1 MLLENKDAKAHK
13 RGSKRF
19 QKMNTK
25 TKVLFMAVILLVS
38 VVLSG
43 CADKAAENEKTN
55 ISQDTEKTAQAQAQ
69 EESPNKDAAQR
80 ITPEEE
86 KETNETAPVNETAE
100 KNVNLTG
107 SSGSKSGSSSSGSS
121 SSSPSDKTDKITVTD
136 DLGREITV
144 PYPCERT
151 VFLVENAMNSM
162 YAVGGADKISGIGAV
177 WYEDKKAPFFRAIDS
192 NYDKKR
198 LSNGSEQP
206 SNEKIATVN
215 PQVVFLWAS
224 DWESADIKAIEENLK
239 VPVYGVFIDSLDDL
253 QRQMKTLSKLIGDEE
268 RGQEVIDIMDKYM
281 KKVTDVTGTLSVTE
295 KPTVYWM
302 WGEYGTAGLN
312 STANDLIERAGGVN
326 VLNNWT
332 NETKSIEHP
341 TLNLE
346 TLLELNPEVI
356 YMWNNENLDPINI
369 TSGDTVDGI
378 DFSTWKE
385 ISAVKNK
392 RVYEI
397 SDPFVYDFH
406 SPRLPLAMMHV
417 AKDLHPDKF
426 ANINLTQEV
435 DNYYVEVY
443 GVHYPGFEKADDSG
457 STENETITITDSAN
471 RTVEVPYPVESI
483 VVLWDNPPEELRSLG
498 AIDRIVGIDTATK
511 EKVDKGFFPELEDV
525 PVIGSYDEPDYEKIA
540 ELNPDVVIM
549 LSSYAPLP
557 DEVQKKLEPF
567 GIKVVALDFY
577 RVEEWEREVTTLGK
591 MLDKEDEAKE
601 YIAFFQKYWDM
612 LNERSATIPKDEK
625 KTIYFEGAK
634 TYQTYGGADYGSGI
648 PGMIRAAGG
657 LDLFPE
663 RAEYAF
669 DVDPEEVATRNPDII
684 FKGTSIGYYLTNT
697 TECAAIRNEVV
708 SRPELSNT
716 TAVKNDAV
724 YFISFDV
731 AGGARKKFGPM
742 YLAKKM
748 YPELYTDMD
757 PDAIL
762 REYLTKY
769 QGLDYQG
776 VYIYPQ

>member
-1 MLLENKDAKAHK
+1 
-13 RGSKRF
+13 
-19 QKMNTK
+19 MNTK
-25 TKVLFMAVILLVS
+25 IKVFFIAIILLVS
-38 VVLSG
+38 VFLSG
-43 CADKAAENEKTN
+43 CADQSGDNERTN
-55 ISQDTEKTAQAQAQ
+55 TNQITEKAAQAQ
-69 EESPNKDAAQR
+69 EQGESQDKVTAQR
-80 ITPEEE
+80 IAPEEAE
-86 KETNETAPVNETAE
+86 TDKTAPANETTATNETMAANETAE
-100 KNVNLTG
+100 KKI
-107 SSGSKSGSSSSGSS
+107 SAASISGSKSSNSGSGSS
-121 SSSPSDKTDKITVTD
+121 SSSTSDKSKKITVTD

-162 YAVGGADKISGIGAV
+162 YAVGGAGKISGIGTV
-177 WYEDKKAPFFRAIDS
+177 WYEDTKAPFFRAIDS

-215 PQVVFLWAS
+215 PQVIFLWAS
-224 DWESADIKAIEENLK
+224 DWESSDIKAIEENLK

-253 QRQMKTLSKLIGDEE
+253 QRQMETLSKLIGNEK
-268 RGQEVIDIMDKYM
+268 RGDEVIGIMDKYM
-281 KKVTDVTGTLSVTE
+281 KGVTDVTGSIYTEE

-302 WGEYGTAGLN
+302 WSDVYGTAGLN
-312 STANDLIERAGGVN
+312 STANDLIGRAGGIN

-332 NETKSIEHP
+332 NETKSMEHP

-356 YMWNNENLDPINI
+356 YMWNNEKLDPINI
-369 TSGDTVDGI
+369 TSGETVDGI

-385 ISAVKNK
+385 ISAVKNG
-392 RVYEI
+392 RVYEV

-417 AKDLHPDKF
+417 AKDLYPDKF
-426 ANINLTQEV
+426 ASLNLTQEA
-435 DNYYVEVY
+435 DKYYVEVY
-443 GVHYPGFEKADDSG
+443 GVHYPGFEPADDSG

-511 EKVDKGFFPELEDV
+511 EKVDKGFFPELKDV
-525 PVIGSYDEPDYEKIA
+525 PVIGSYDEPNYEKIA

-549 LSSYAPLP
+549 LSTYAPLP

-577 RVEEWEREVTTLGK
+577 MVEEWEREVTTLGK
-591 MLDKEDEAKE
+591 MLDKEKEAKE
-601 YIAFFQKYWDM
+601 YIAFFQKYWNM
-612 LNERSATIPKDEK
+612 LDERSATIPKDEK
-625 KTIYFEGAK
+625 KTVYFEGAN
-634 TYQTYGGADYGSGI
+634 TYNTYGGADYGAGI
-648 PGMIRAAGG
+648 PGMIRTAGG

-663 RAEYAF
+663 RKEYVF
-669 DVDPEEVATRNPDII
+669 EVDPEEVAIRNPEII

-697 TECAAIRNEVV
+697 TECAAIRNEVA

-716 TAVKNDAV
+716 TAVKNNAV

-731 AGGARKKFGPM
+731 TGGARKKFGPM

-762 REYLTKY
+762 REYLEKY